1 VAVAGG
7 AGDHRQSLAVVELG
21 VRSYKHA
28 DRKRGTIYN
37 PVLDGVDWVPASAV
51 LNKNDATSSFEDHRN
66 EKQKKLRKASL

>member
-1 VAVAGG
+1 
-7 AGDHRQSLAVVELG
+7 

-51 LNKNDATSSFEDHRN
+51 LDKNDAAPSFEDHRS
-66 EKQKKLRKASL
+66 EKPKKRRRASL